1 MPYSWAPD
9 TGRYRDVA
17 SGRYVAE
24 ATIRADVERVIAAG
38 QQRIAAVTARLVAG
52 DLAPVLWRAQM
63 ADTLSSAHLTAASL
77 AHGGW
82 GQLDGGTQLWTARR
96 LRSELQYLSDFTR
109 EIEAGA
115 LSPAQIGARAAQY
128 GEAPYT
134 TYQERRRAD
143 AGDRGHD
150 QERNLLGGAAHCADC
165 EGATGQG
172 WVPLGTLPAI
182 GGRTCRSRC
191 RCRIATRK
199 TRRRVEVA

>member
-1 MPYSWAPD
+1 MADYTWSPD
-9 TGRYRDVA
+9 TGRYRSVQT
-17 SGRYVAE
+17 GRYVAE

-38 QQRIAAVTARLVAG
+38 QQRIAALTARLVAG

-63 ADTLSSAHLTAASL
+63 AATLSSAHLTAASL

-96 LRSELQYLSDFTR
+96 LRSELQYLADFTR
-109 EIEAGA
+109 EMEAGA

-128 GEAPYT
+128 GESPYT

-150 QERNLLGGAAHCADC
+150 QERNLLGAAQHCDGCA
-165 EGATGQG
+165 GATSQG
-172 WVPLGTLPAI
+172 WVPLGTLAPI
-182 GGRTCRSRC
+182 GGRPCRSRC
-191 RCRIATRK
+191 RCRIATRR
-199 TRRRVEVA
+199 TRVRVGV